1 MRREPPPR
9 GRPRR
14 DTPTPAYDP
23 ASIVR
28 YYSESGRDYGAWSSR
43 YNMHFGYWRRGLNP
57 LALEP
62 MLDEMT
68 LQVLARL
75 GVDLDAPGARLLD
88 LGCGLAAPARLAVRR
103 HPALSVDGVTLVP
116 SQVREARRLAAVEG
130 VDGGGNPG
138 RLHLFVGDYTRAPL
152 AAGSYAAAYAIES
165 ACHDRG
171 YDKRGFVREAA
182 RLLAP
187 GGRLALADGFLK
199 HTRPM
204 NRLLAWCYGRVCA
217 NWALETFADL
227 EAFTACLAEH
237 GFTDVAVEDAS
248 LRLAPSV
255 FHIPR
260 VTLRFLWDEL
270 RTERLRMSR
279 VRWGHVLACVLSPI
293 VGMARSR
300 FGYFLVT
307 ARKGDGGGGSVDVAG
322 Q

>member
-1 MRREPPPR
+1 MN
-9 GRPRR
+9 
-14 DTPTPAYDP
+14 DTRAAANDP

-28 YYSESGRDYGAWSSR
+28 YYSESGRDYGAWSPR
-43 YNMHFGYWRRGLNP
+43 FNMHFGYWRRGLNP
-57 LALEP
+57 LRLEP

-75 GVDLDAPGARLLD
+75 GPELEGPGARVLD

-103 HPALSVDGVTLVP
+103 HPGLTVDGVTLVP
-116 SQVREARRLAAVEG
+116 WQVREGRRLAAAEG
-130 VDGGGNPG
+130 LEGPGGGGG
-138 RLHLFVGDYTRAPL
+138 RLRLFVGDYRRTPL
-152 AAGSYAAAYAIES
+152 AAGSYRAAYAIES

-171 YDKRGFVREAA
+171 YDKRGFVAEAA

-187 GGRLALADGFLK
+187 GGRLVLADGFLR
-199 HTRPM
+199 HTGPM
-204 NRLLAWCYGRVCA
+204 SRLLGWCYGRVCA

-227 EAFTACLAEH
+227 GAFTACLREH
-237 GFTDVAVEDAS
+237 GFDEVAVEDVS

-255 FHIPR
+255 AHIPR

-270 RTERLRMSR
+270 RTERLRMGR

-307 ARKGDGGGGSVDVAG
+307 AVKGAVS
-322 Q
+322 